1 MKAAMTL
8 AAACAAVYVGASAG
22 VSPEWIKP
30 RTGSYADADV
40 GVFRKAFPLDG
51 AIRRAEL
58 RVAALG
64 AFEAKVNG
72 KVLPGYL
79 NGGFTQ
85 PEKCRHEYSFDV
97 TSALSGGGRTNVVE
111 VEVSASW
118 WRDEIMRRDL
128 VVRRAGYPRD
138 SALRT
143 TLSVEFA
150 DGRRVSFASD
160 RSWDATYGGRT
171 VRAGIFEGEV
181 QNLMHTDYRWEKA
194 VPCDDFSGEVRP
206 MRGPWISLR
215 EDLAMR
221 PREPLPA
228 RLLPGR
234 EYVFDFGQNAA
245 AVERMVVKGNRL
257 AKVTVRHAEMLNE
270 PGGDPARGNDGPG
283 GTLYQA
289 NLRFIPAS
297 SSYVLRDGEQTL
309 MPRFTFFGYRYVGIS
324 VTMPVVLKSL
334 ESVPVTSIAREAE
347 TSSFETG
354 DPSVNKLVS
363 NILWGFRSNYLSV
376 PTDCPQRN
384 ERLGWTADTMV
395 FTRAASYLAD
405 VRGFLGKW
413 LADLRDTQS
422 ADGAYEQLAPLVWSA
437 SHRQATSG
445 WSDAGVLVPY
455 FLWRHYGDSSAAEEN
470 WESMKRY
477 IAYLVAHN
485 GSDRFCYGDWL
496 AIEHRMED
504 DKSPY
509 PVQNDEYR
517 RIFSAFYWVWDA
529 MAMREMAEGLGKTAD
544 AAQFA
549 DVERRARAYFASKYV
564 GADGM
569 VHERL
574 RGQTVDL
581 YMLKLGLCRDAAAR
595 GATRRDLVDN
605 IRGFGNRLRTGF
617 MGTAILMDTLT
628 DIGETELAY
637 TLLLQHGNP
646 SWLYSVDQGATTVW
660 ERWDSYTKERGFSN
674 ADMNSFNHYAYGA
687 VYAWM
692 MGTVAG
698 IRPGK
703 DGGFDRFVLAPIP
716 DARLGHATAT
726 YRTKNGTIVS
736 SWRYEGGKCF
746 WRFEVPKGSV
756 AMVMFGGKTKEY
768 GEGKYDLVA
777 D

>member
-270 PGGDPARGNDGPG
+270 PGGDPARGNDVLAVRSIRR
-283 GTLYQA
+283 TC
-289 NLRFIPAS
+289 AS
-297 SSYVLRDGEQTL
+297 SRHLHPMCCAMANRRSCRAS
-309 MPRFTFFGYRYVGIS
+309 RFS
-324 VTMPVVLKSL
+324 
-334 ESVPVTSIAREAE
+334 
-347 TSSFETG
+347 
-354 DPSVNKLVS
+354 D
-363 NILWGFRSNYLSV
+363 
-376 PTDCPQRN
+376 
-384 ERLGWTADTMV
+384 TAM
-395 FTRAASYLAD
+395 
-405 VRGFLGKW
+405 
-413 LADLRDTQS
+413 
-422 ADGAYEQLAPLVWSA
+422 
-437 SHRQATSG
+437 
-445 WSDAGVLVPY
+445 
-455 FLWRHYGDSSAAEEN
+455 
-470 WESMKRY
+470 
-477 IAYLVAHN
+477 
-485 GSDRFCYGDWL
+485 
-496 AIEHRMED
+496 
-504 DKSPY
+504 
-509 PVQNDEYR
+509 
-517 RIFSAFYWVWDA
+517 SAF
-529 MAMREMAEGLGKTAD
+529 
-544 AAQFA
+544 
-549 DVERRARAYFASKYV
+549 
-564 GADGM
+564 
-569 VHERL
+569 
-574 RGQTVDL
+574 
-581 YMLKLGLCRDAAAR
+581 
-595 GATRRDLVDN
+595 
-605 IRGFGNRLRTGF
+605 
-617 MGTAILMDTLT
+617 
-628 DIGETELAY
+628 
-637 TLLLQHGNP
+637 P
-646 SWLYSVDQGATTVW
+646 SRCQS
-660 ERWDSYTKERGFSN
+660 
-674 ADMNSFNHYAYGA
+674 
-687 VYAWM
+687 
-692 MGTVAG
+692 
-698 IRPGK
+698 
-703 DGGFDRFVLAPIP
+703 
-716 DARLGHATAT
+716 
-726 YRTKNGTIVS
+726 
-736 SWRYEGGKCF
+736 C
-746 WRFEVPKGSV
+746 
-756 AMVMFGGKTKEY
+756 
-768 GEGKYDLVA
+768 
-777 D
+777 